1 MMKKIISIL
10 LLAVVTSFTFSSCE
24 DMLTG
29 EMDRNVE
36 ADELA
41 SDTLYAYW
49 GILRGLQDIAERYVI
64 LGECRGDLVDGTQ
77 FIQDS
82 INAILNF
89 DPNAVD
95 GSDAYHQISD
105 YYKVINS
112 CNAYLAKCDLGKVN
126 AQSQSLMLKEYAQ
139 IASIRAWVYMQL
151 VLAYGRVPYF
161 EQPMLSTA
169 AMSDFR
175 SAPAYVDANSL
186 AFSGAV
192 QLLEQYRSVQ
202 APYSEANSGN
212 YITANA
218 STCIFPQNLVLADI
232 YLLGGQY
239 EDAAR
244 HYYDYLNT
252 EKGGALNQ
260 FYGTGHSYNTYS
272 VLFKNESTNEYASYF
287 SNYINMFK
295 SGSYS
300 VNNMDEVVTIIP
312 SSNNR
317 LYGRVLN
324 DINRLFGF
332 DATLSMRTSGDDDDA
347 TTTAT
352 VYLERNY
359 EHQLGSSKAYET
371 LCKDQDYETYI
382 GPDGTTAVCTVQA
395 NAGDARF
402 YDVTR
407 DFTDTKTG
415 AIEPIKFVMKQNP
428 NGAFTT
434 YYPIIYRKGNI
445 WLRFA
450 AALNG
455 AGFPGYAFAIL
466 RHGLCGNPEWLPTE
480 EADFYPDI
488 KTYSHAGVSLPIW
501 AIEYWDDTETVGEDK
516 VIYDNM
522 FSFFYHV
529 YQRAINEGYTFT
541 STIAPADYDEFFDV
555 FIKGFFDGTTYPEEK
570 AFWDEL
576 YGNHLSGTKGLLYI
590 NYTGQGYEYGYKVKE
605 GGDLHCRTT
614 DYGELVF
621 NTNVVCN
628 YITKSEMLKAQTKP
642 WLNFTTRYLQ
652 GSLTYNYIYTY
663 WGPTEFTTYST
674 AKWTLNDSYLSMGIH
689 ERGCGK
695 LKVYESNKVSGVDGG
710 TTYNFFNQ
718 INKML
723 NKYEGDATGMTY
735 DEIYSNNAADRQKV
749 QIAIADLIQEEMAL
763 ETCFEGNRFFDLLC
777 YSRFLNNMGK
787 PGTNRVAK
795 IIANRTG
802 TLNAALYSRLQD
814 QNNWY
819 LPCP

>member
-466 RHGLCGNPEWLPTE
+466 RHGLCGNPDWLPTE
-480 EADFYPDI
+480 EANYPVATQNYTYLG
-488 KTYSHAGVSLPIW
+488 KTVIIPCRK
-501 AIEYWDDTETVGEDK
+501 YWDDTETVGDVK
-516 VIYDNM
+516 KLYDGNDATIRFLYHLYERGVVEGET
-522 FSFFYHV
+522 FSM
-529 YQRAINEGYTFT
+529 
-541 STIAPADYDEFFDV
+541 APADYDEFFTDLEK
-555 FIKGFFDGTTYPEEK
+555 FYNEAEEDYPTEHAFFTELVLYSNTLEAADEVHNEPTKFEEK
-570 AFWDEL
+570 IDE
-576 YGNHLSGTKGLLYI
+576 
-590 NYTGQGYEYGYKVKE
+590 
-605 GGDLHCRTT
+605 
-614 DYGELVF
+614 
-621 NTNVVCN
+621 NTSNVVCN
-628 YITKSEMLKAQTKP
+628 YITKAEMLKAQTKS
-642 WLNFTTRYLQ
+642 WMNFTTRYLQ

-663 WGPTEFTTYST
+663 WGPTEYSTYST
-674 AKWTLNDSYLSMGIH
+674 ARWTLNDSYQSMGIH
-689 ERGCGK
+689 ERGCGM
-695 LKVYESNKVSGVDGG
+695 LKTHELPKVSGVDGG
-710 TTYNFFNQ
+710 TTYNFVNQ

-723 NKYEGDATGMTY
+723 NKYEGDATGMTE
-735 DEIYSNNAADRQKV
+735 DEIYGTVPADRQKV